1 MTDILARL
9 TIASWRGLGF
19 PCAGRQ
25 YGFRQEFA
33 RHRYVFRDDELIDS
47 LGRENPTYSFTIP
60 AREDLAKGPWTNWF
74 TTAYPDFLRACLD
87 RSVGTLVDPVHG
99 ELQAKCASLS
109 ETLDVNRRDGVDVQ
123 VEFVYAPEEAAE
135 APAVLAIESLE
146 GAQGMAG
153 FFDREST
160 KVDYKQEEPPEPT
173 LPLFDAIRGIGDQ
186 LEVAKSRVIANMARL
201 SSQMEQLDKRVDS
214 LKNPDNQPLRRNARR
229 LAVAAYRLNET
240 ATTPPNPTKIVINQM
255 EIGIIALAAFHKMSV
270 GALINLNPAL
280 KRKSTVKRGEY
291 VRVNR

>member
-19 PCAGRQ
+19 PCAGRTF
-25 YGFRQEFA
+25 GFRQEFA

-47 LGRENPTYSFTIP
+47 LGRENPTYTFTLP

-74 TTAYPDFLRACLD
+74 TRAYPDFLRACQD
-87 RSVGTLVDPVHG
+87 RSVGILIDPVHG
-99 ELQAKCASLS
+99 EIEAKCASLS

-123 VEFVYAPEEAAE
+123 VEFIYAPEQAAE
-135 APAVLAIESLE
+135 APEMLAIESIE

-153 FFDREST
+153 FLDQESE
-160 KVDYKQEEPPEPT
+160 KVDYQQEAPPEPT

-186 LEVAKSRVIANMARL
+186 LEVARSRITANMARL
-201 SSQMEQLDKRVDS
+201 SSQMEQLDRRVDA
-214 LKNPDNQPLRRNARR
+214 LKNPDNQPFRRNARR
-229 LAVAAYRLNET
+229 MALAAYRLNET
-240 ATTPPNPTKIVINQM
+240 ATTPPNPTKIIINQT
-255 EIGIIALAAFHKMSV
+255 EIGIIALAALHKISV
-270 GALINLNPAL
+270 DVLLSLNPAL

-291 VRVNR
+291 IRVNR